1 MAGDELS
8 LFQRRHF
15 NRIAQIAVKMDLTDE
30 QVDVLIDNLRGTND
44 NFDSYRFRRYY
55 NDRL

>member
-1 MAGDELS
+1 MS

-15 NRIAQIAVKMDLTDE
+15 NRIAQIAVRMDLTDE
-30 QVDVLIDNLRGTND
+30 QVDILIDNLRGTND